1 MLYGTVMPYSHL
13 FSGRMRQAWMQQTG
27 IVLFFALL
35 ALAVMSIAAVALI
48 RSVDTNAL
56 LSGNL
61 VYRQSASAATN
72 VALERITQN
81 ITQGVL
87 LADSVRHH
95 PALGYY
101 ANCSQFDTQ
110 PDALVCDGN
119 QLTTMVWTSANSSL
133 VPNQTDGNDEIH
145 NGIDRQG
152 NEIRYVVERMCNYS
166 EAEVNAGNAS
176 VASARCVMASSATDP
191 NNGTHNGGNREGVL
205 PPKAVADSPLYR
217 ITLRIAG
224 PKNTLTFMQSFIS
237 N

>member
-1 MLYGTVMPYSHL
+1 MRYSHL
-13 FSGRMRQAWMQQTG
+13 FTAEMQADFNRQRG

-56 LSGNL
+56 LSGNM
-61 VYRQSASAATN
+61 VYRQSASTASN
-72 VALERITQN
+72 VALEGIAQRVANSVT
-81 ITQGVL
+81 
-87 LADSVRHH
+87 LADSLSHH
-95 PALGYY
+95 PEQGYY

-119 QLTTMVWTSANSSL
+119 QLTTMTWNDANSSL
-133 VPNQTDGNDEIH
+133 APNQTDGNDEIR
-145 NGIDRQG
+145 NGVDRQG

-166 EAEVNAGNAS
+166 NAEINGGNAQS
-176 VASARCVMASSATDP
+176 DATRCMMASSP
-191 NNGTHNGGNREGVL
+191 SNGENCSHNIANLEFFK
-205 PPKAVADSPLYR
+205 PCVASSDSPLYR

-224 PKNTLTFMQSFIS
+224 PKNTLTFMQSFVS